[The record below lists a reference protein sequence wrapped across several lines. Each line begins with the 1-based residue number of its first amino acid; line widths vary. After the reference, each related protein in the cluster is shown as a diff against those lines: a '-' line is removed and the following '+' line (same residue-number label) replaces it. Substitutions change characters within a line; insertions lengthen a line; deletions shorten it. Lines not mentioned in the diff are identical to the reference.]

1 MTTFTQKSK
10 KQQSRFDSPE
20 QEVYLHLWRTYDCL
34 KAVEESLFVQ
44 YDLSAQQYNVLRLL
58 QQVSPGSMQT
68 MELGRRMIS
77 RAPDTTRML
86 DRLEKRALIQRSR
99 LPDNRRVV
107 EIAITKQGLAL
118 LKEMARAVLEM
129 HQRQLGHLSA
139 AQQKQFVKLLKL
151 AREPHED
158 ATCDW
163 LEHE

>member
-34 KAVEESLFVQ
+34 KAVEDSLFVQ

-68 MELGRRMIS
+68 MELGRRLIS

-107 EIAITKQGLAL
+107 EIAITKQGLTL
-118 LKEMARAVLEM
+118 LKEMSRAVLEM

-139 AQQKQFVKLLKL
+139 PQQKQLVKLLKL

>member
-1 MTTFTQKSK
+1 MTTFTKNSK

-34 KAVEESLFVQ
+34 KAVEDSLFVQ

-58 QQVSPGSMQT
+58 QQVAPGSMQT

-86 DRLEKRALIQRSR
+86 DRLEKRGLIQRSR
-99 LPDNRRVV
+99 LPENRRVV
-107 EIAITKQGLAL
+107 EIAITKQGQSL

-129 HQRQLGHLSA
+129 HQRQLGHLSV
-139 AQQKQFVKLLKL
+139 AQQKQFVQLLKL

-163 LEHE
+163 LEHA